1 MKTRII
7 TGVLGGLFLVALI
20 VNSGLLL
27 ELFVALLISIGVWE
41 YHKLA
46 RATGINTSFP
56 LMLGIGLTYFIT
68 QVVSVHFD
76 RSFILLDNIGILF
89 FLTVLGS
96 FFISRNHLE
105 VKGFLPYVAANL
117 FGVVYPGVLFTYIIL
132 IRGISSPFGWQ
143 ALLFLFTTIWGN
155 DTGAYFIGSFLGK
168 TPLAPKISPKKTV
181 EGALGGLFLG
191 ALAGSV
197 LGIIFHFSWSIIPLS
212 IVIGIIG
219 QIGDLL
225 ESQIKRGAGIK
236 DSGWIVLGHGGVLD
250 RFDSIL
256 LALPFLYHLISFIIR
271 PG

>member
-20 VNSGLLL
+20 INSGLLL

-41 YHKLA
+41 YHKLTK
-46 RATGINTSFP
+46 ATGIKTSYP
-56 LMLGIGLTYFIT
+56 LMVGIGLTYYIT
-68 QVVSVHFD
+68 QVVFVRFE
-76 RSFILLDNIGILF
+76 RSFILFNNIGILF

-96 FFISRNHLE
+96 FFITHNQLE
-105 VKGFLPYVAANL
+105 AKDFLSSVAANL

-132 IRGISSPFGWQ
+132 IREISAPFGWQ
-143 ALLFLFTTIWGN
+143 VLLFLFATIWGN

-191 ALAGSV
+191 ALAGSA
-197 LGIIFHFSWSIIPLS
+197 LGIIFHLPLSIIPLS
-212 IVIGIIG
+212 LVIGIIG

-256 LALPFLYHLISFIIR
+256 LALPFLYYFISFIIR